1 MSSFVF
7 EIWLFNPTL
16 TMSLFSKDD
25 KTAVF
30 VAFLNGFWFRK
41 PNNNQPAHQL
51 IFGRFCLWGITFIF
65 KAKKQ
70 PNQQ

>member
-1 MSSFVF
+1 MSSFDF

-16 TMSLFSKDD
+16 TTSPFSKDD

-51 IFGRFCLWGITFIF
+51 IFGRFCLFSGE
-65 KAKKQ
+65 
-70 PNQQ
+70 